1 MKSGFCVFWG
11 GKKECDLFECQS
23 FWIVAK
29 QAFGWRGR
37 CVSAGLMMTSNSMQI
52 TKEVTVC
59 LSHCSFEWL
68 RQFRSVSNITV
79 EDSGPGSESCG
90 NGMQGEWGTSREK
103 PRVDWSP
110 CTRSDPAERIDS
122 SYSTAALCTR
132 IYSCNAL
139 ARSQMM
145 SPFSTSHLCIS
156 ALDLFIIETYKNLIK
171 FWIKMHPVVFFVFF
185 NVCEG
190 TQTLDVW
197 QQCLLSGGGRKNKR
211 PR

>member
-1 MKSGFCVFWG
+1 
-11 GKKECDLFECQS
+11 
-23 FWIVAK
+23 
-29 QAFGWRGR
+29 
-37 CVSAGLMMTSNSMQI
+37 MTSTSRQRGPYDDKQLYANHNRSDGVFVILQLC
-52 TKEVTVC
+52 VTATVQVC
-59 LSHCSFEWL
+59 EQYN
-68 RQFRSVSNITV
+68 R

-90 NGMQGEWGTSREK
+90 NGMQGEWGTSREE

-171 FWIKMHPVVFFVFF
+171 F
-185 NVCEG
+185 
-190 TQTLDVW
+190 
-197 QQCLLSGGGRKNKR
+197 
-211 PR
+211 